1 MRLVNVVVG
10 IPVMILGAGSLW
22 LGLNIAFDRSRD
34 SDPGTLYAIGGL
46 FAIIG
51 VILLC
56 AAVAVMVQALDYVLP
71 RWLAV
76 AVGVLGLLPFP
87 VLMGPPSIVFNLL
100 LLGVALMLLLARGA
114 GLRGKHHDPGSAPPL
129 E

>member
-87 VLMGPPSIVFNLL
+87 VLMGAFHCFQPAP
-100 LLGVALMLLLARGA
+100 ARRGA
-114 GLRGKHHDPGSAPPL
+114 HALAGARSRPAGQAP
-129 E
+129 